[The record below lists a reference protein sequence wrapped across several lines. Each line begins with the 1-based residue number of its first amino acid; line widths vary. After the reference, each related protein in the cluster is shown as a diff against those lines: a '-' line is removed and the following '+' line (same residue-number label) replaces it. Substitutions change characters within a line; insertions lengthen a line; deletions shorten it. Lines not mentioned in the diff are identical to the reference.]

1 MNHGIHDHIM
11 NLPVPYHVSVDA
23 TDTTKAVDLVP
34 TLVGATTIL
43 LTTYPPFM
51 ALIQFCVVVLSA
63 IITKRKISVVNPRRD
78 ENIKSSQD
86 LERMRQNGLRGWAS
100 PARHFR
106 VRDEVTVYCDQLS
119 SEPAS
124 AASELASGS
133 SFANHNAAR
142 KRRRGLGIVSSNAC
156 TKCRKKRAKAG
167 RRRRSRRAPPTKGL
181 ARRPDQ
187 ICVYRS
193 EGASETQRTMLYVS
207 EYEAPHKL
215 TAPHLRAGVH
225 PMNIF
230 ADVVN
235 RKTIPT
241 AADLIARFEYH
252 AERLTAAAITQT
264 YNYMIEGGLEYGL
277 LTKGEAIIFLR
288 VDWQDPETLLY
299 HLAEP
304 SFEMADRSADK
315 RHACTAVG
323 QYLAFSLMALGPA
336 EEQSRPRPQDER
348 NRVIAR
354 RAAGA
359 GFTNAVQQ
367 PRRSER
373 ILARGRQGQQG
384 QESQESQRSQQYC
397 THKCLLGLSGR
408 GHLDEQ
414 HPNITL
420 HRQGESRLD
429 NPVRRGE
436 FLELLRAQLQKSMDE
451 GITKLHMSGARGA
464 FTKSRS
470 WLMDTRLWPKEQCQ
484 LSSQTF
490 SMKRWFTSGLNDSK
504 ELWCPC
510 VLGP

>member
-1 MNHGIHDHIM
+1 
-11 NLPVPYHVSVDA
+11 
-23 TDTTKAVDLVP
+23 
-34 TLVGATTIL
+34 
-43 LTTYPPFM
+43 
-51 ALIQFCVVVLSA
+51 
-63 IITKRKISVVNPRRD
+63 
-78 ENIKSSQD
+78 
-86 LERMRQNGLRGWAS
+86 
-100 PARHFR
+100 
-106 VRDEVTVYCDQLS
+106 
-119 SEPAS
+119 
-124 AASELASGS
+124 
-133 SFANHNAAR
+133 
-142 KRRRGLGIVSSNAC
+142 
-156 TKCRKKRAKAG
+156 
-167 RRRRSRRAPPTKGL
+167 
-181 ARRPDQ
+181 
-187 ICVYRS
+187 
-193 EGASETQRTMLYVS
+193 MLYVS

-215 TAPHLRAGVH
+215 TAPHLRGGLH

-277 LTKGEAIIFLR
+277 LTTGEAITFLR

-323 QYLAFSLMALGPA
+323 QYLAFRLMALGPA
-336 EEQSRPRPQDER
+336 EEQSRPRPPDER
-348 NRVIAR
+348 NRVIAPPPSLASSYAPTTHGRVSRSLVAR
-354 RAAGA
+354 RKARDRPERQARRRKSDESSSDEAGRA
-359 GFTNAVQQ
+359 VPGSPSPSERRTKAVQQ
-367 PRRSER
+367 SQRSER
-373 ILARGRQGQQG
+373 ILAWGRQGQNG
-384 QESQESQRSQQYC
+384 QESQQYC
-397 THKCLLGLSGR
+397 THQCLLGLSGR
-408 GHLDEQ
+408 GHLDERCS
-414 HPNITL
+414 NITL

-451 GITKLHMSGARGA
+451 GITKLHMSGVRGA
-464 FTKSRS
+464 LTKSRS
-470 WLMDTRLWPKEQCQ
+470 WLMDIRLWPKEHCQ

-510 VLGP
+510 VLGPSICGRCIGCTTTIIGSTLNTFCFSRGVARGATLPRPTKQCIRAVHQAGVVHGDVRPENVLGNEETGKPMLVDFERSV